1 MADISLD
8 DLLKAKERE
17 FNAQTQTQ
25 IQTVEPSKEIAKVTQ
40 QTEIISPED
49 RKRIDEIKNA
59 IDLTDSQASVQ
70 YGVNAQRN
78 IAEFSD
84 TILNNIR
91 SKDSGYVGELLS
103 NLVVKVKGFE
113 VDGSS
118 NGSFIKKIPILGSLV
133 GKAQNMMAEYD
144 KLSVQVDKIQGELD
158 KARMVMLKDIVMFDT
173 MYDKNVEYFKELQL
187 YIRAGEEKIQE
198 LQTHTIPR
206 LRQEAANSQ
215 NQMAVQ
221 LVSDF
226 ENAVSRFEK
235 KVHDLKLSKTIAIQ
249 TAPQIRLIQNNDKVL
264 VDKVQSAIFNTIPLW
279 KSQIVIALGLSRQQ
293 KVLQM
298 QREITNTTNELLR
311 RNAEMLKQSTL
322 ETARETERGIVDIET
337 VKKVNDDLISTIEET
352 IKIQQEGRQKRKAAE
367 AELVQIE
374 DRLKQT
380 LLAQPIIFINFLF
393 SVIFNPF
400 LMDI

>member
-1 MADISLD
+1 MADINLD

-17 FNAQTQTQ
+17 FNTQTTQ
-25 IQTVEPSKEIAKVTQ
+25 IQPVEPQTEIAKVTQ
-40 QTEIISPED
+40 QTEMISPED
-49 RKRIDEIKNA
+49 RRRIDEIKNA
-59 IDLTDSQASVQ
+59 IDLTNSQASVQ

-91 SKDSGYVGELLS
+91 SKDSGYVGDLLS

-113 VDGSS
+113 VDS
-118 NGSFIKKIPILGSLV
+118 NDKGSFIKKIPIIGSIV
-133 GKAQNMMAEYD
+133 SSAKNMMAEYD
-144 KLSVQVDKIQGELD
+144 KLSVQVDKIQAELD
-158 KARMVMLKDIVMFDT
+158 KARMLMLKDIVMFDT

-187 YIRAGEEKIQE
+187 YIKAGEEKIVE
-198 LQTHTIPR
+198 LQTQTIPK
-206 LRQEAANSQ
+206 LRMQAANSQ

-367 AELVQIE
+367 AQLVQIE

-380 LLAQPIIFINFLF
+380 LLAHR
-393 SVIFNPF
+393 
-400 LMDI
+400 

>member
-40 QTEIISPED
+40 QTELISPED

-144 KLSVQVDKIQGELD
+144 KLSVQVDKIQAELD

-198 LQTHTIPR
+198 LQTQTIPR

-380 LLAQPIIFINFLF
+380 LLTHR
-393 SVIFNPF
+393 
-400 LMDI
+400 

>member
-1 MADISLD
+1 MADINLD

-17 FNAQTQTQ
+17 FNTQTAQ
-25 IQTVEPSKEIAKVTQ
+25 IQPVEPQTEIAKVTQ
-40 QTEIISPED
+40 QTEMISPED
-49 RKRIDEIKNA
+49 RRRIDEIKNA
-59 IDLTDSQASVQ
+59 IDLTNSQASVQ

-91 SKDSGYVGELLS
+91 SKDSGYVGDLLS

-113 VDGSS
+113 VDS
-118 NGSFIKKIPILGSLV
+118 NDKGSFIKKIPIIGSIV
-133 GKAQNMMAEYD
+133 SSAKNMMAEYD
-144 KLSVQVDKIQGELD
+144 KLSVQVDKIQAELD
-158 KARMVMLKDIVMFDT
+158 KARMLMLKDIVMFDT

-187 YIRAGEEKIQE
+187 YIKAGEEKIVE
-198 LQTHTIPR
+198 LQTQTIPK
-206 LRQEAANSQ
+206 LRMQAANSQ
-215 NQMAVQ
+215 NQMVVQ

-367 AELVQIE
+367 AQLVQIE

-380 LLAQPIIFINFLF
+380 LLAHR
-393 SVIFNPF
+393 
-400 LMDI
+400 